1 VESDHD
7 QAARLETAADRAPA
21 EAAAAPASRSGP
33 PFIVTKEHRR
43 FTEFADACRRDRYI
57 GLCYGPPGVGKTL
70 SARRYA
76 SWYQLAAL
84 LRRGHKHYTQGRDR
98 PDWHTI
104 VYTPTVSAT
113 PRIIDKELC
122 DLSANLSVIRTPDPF
137 DARSLADPHASSA
150 FVELLIVDEA
160 DRLKTPGLE
169 QLRDHYDRSQL
180 GMILIGMPGI
190 EKRLARYPQLYSRI
204 GFVHEYRA
212 LSAEELTFVLQR
224 HWSTLGLTLSADDF
238 TDAEALA
245 AVARITGGN
254 FRLIHRLFAQ
264 ITRVME
270 INGLNTISREVVE
283 TARES
288 LVIGTL

>member
-7 QAARLETAADRAPA
+7 QAAARLEAADRAPA
-21 EAAAAPASRSGP
+21 EGAAAPAPESGP

-180 GMILIGMPGI
+180 GMVLIGMPGI